1 MLLIYNRFALG
12 VNLKLTYFK
21 PHMDATYDSRTDVL
35 AVRTRKG
42 EPKYVVVGRGTFVI
56 FADDKGIWGID
67 LEAESWDQDV
77 DDIFKKMKIE
87 ILKNANLDTLDR
99 LSRLMP
105 PRRMTPWPYIPAEW
119 QHSS

>member
-1 MLLIYNRFALG
+1 M
-12 VNLKLTYFK
+12 T
-21 PHMDATYDSRTDVL
+21 HMGATYDSQADVL
-35 AVRTRKG
+35 AIRMRRG

-56 FADDKGIWGID
+56 FADEEGIWGVD

-87 ILKNANLDTLDR
+87 VLKNINLDVLSR

-105 PRRMTPWPYIPAEW
+105 QRLMIPLPCIPAEW
-119 QHSS
+119 QHS